1 MYLIEIQAIA
11 SLSLALFGSAGLYTA
26 IMMSLVDSFA
36 DIDLVL
42 FKSLGIGV
50 FLTLLMPGLIYC
62 TPKMRHM
69 L

>member
-1 MYLIEIQAIA
+1 
-11 SLSLALFGSAGLYTA
+11 
-26 IMMSLVDSFA
+26 MMSLVDSFA